1 MIILKFANYILNPI
15 MNKEITCFF
24 AALLL
29 LAAMPSI
36 AQISQTVRGQVVDA
50 TTQSPVPKATVMLSG
65 SNQQTL
71 TDLQGNFTIEEV
83 KPGRYELTVSS
94 VGFTTK
100 KIAELLVQSGKELI
114 VNVDLAPATTELQEA
129 VVTAAS
135 PNLSGALTSM
145 NEITIEQVMRYPATF
160 MDPARLAQSFA
171 GVAVNNDQ
179 ANGISVRGNNPNT
192 LQWRLEG
199 VEIVNPNHTSNAG
212 TFGDLPTAAGGGVN
226 ILSAQLLGN
235 MNFLTGAFPAEYGN
249 VLGGVMDMRLRKG
262 NDSEREYTAQVGLIG
277 VDLSAEGP
285 FSKTSKASYL
295 VNYRYSF
302 TGLLGLGGIDFGGEA
317 IAFQDLSFNISL
329 PTKKAGDF
337 TIFGMGG
344 NSSNVFTSPEDPA
357 EWEEE
362 KSQFNIDFRS
372 KMGAAG
378 ITHEKRFRNVLWR
391 NVVAVSGTES
401 ERVQDFAQTG
411 ENLRYNFSSKRLISL
426 SSTLQQA
433 VGKRSSLKYGAYAIF
448 QKDGL
453 SIQDISSQIFT
464 DESTLLQPF
473 ANLTVRPSERLT
485 ANIGLHYLYYSMS
498 ESSSVEPRLSAAYKL
513 NEKQTVAVGYGLHS
527 QQQLPLLY
535 ITSRLDLNKAH
546 HFILNHTFTTSKNS
560 FFKTELFYQ
569 RLFNIPNIPI
579 SQSPIFPSSAGIN
592 LIDVVPFTQYVNNTV
607 NSGNGTN
614 YGVELTYQK
623 YLTNGFFMLGNAT
636 LYNSTYEI
644 ENQTFNTRFNGNYIF
659 NLTIGKEWERTK
671 NRILGVNGRVVYMGG
686 FRDTPI
692 DLQASRSFRTTV
704 YEPNMPFTAQ
714 QADFFRPDVRIY
726 WRKSKAKY
734 SRMLSIDIQNI
745 ANYENEAYRY
755 YDSFLDEIV
764 VKKQLGLIPMI
775 NYRWEF

>member
-1 MIILKFANYILNPI
+1 MTKMSTLLTGF
-15 MNKEITCFF
+15 T
-24 AALLL
+24 LLL
-29 LAAMPSI
+29 FQNFSF
-36 AQISQTVRGQVVDA
+36 AQISQTVRGSVSDA
-50 TTQSPVPKATVMLSG
+50 TSQKGLVKATVSLAD
-65 SNQQTL
+65 TEHKTF
-71 TDLQGNFTIEEV
+71 TDAKGDFIIKNV
-83 KPGRYELTVSS
+83 PPGRYTAVVTN

-100 KIAELLVQSGKELI
+100 KITELLVQSGKELI
-114 VNVDLAPATTELQEA
+114 LNVILEPSINQLSETT
-129 VVTAAS
+129 VTAAS
-135 PNLSGALTSM
+135 PNLSGALTSI
-145 NEITIEQVMRYPATF
+145 NTITTEQVMRYPATF

-262 NDSEREYTAQVGLIG
+262 NDTEREYTAQVGFIG
-277 VDLSAEGP
+277 IDLSAEGP
-285 FSKTSKASYL
+285 FSKNSKASYL

-317 IAFQDLSFNISL
+317 IAFQDLSFNISI

-372 KMGAAG
+372 KMGAIG
-378 ITHEKRFRNVLWR
+378 VTHEKRFGNILWR

-401 ERVQDFAQTG
+401 ERIQDLAQNGTNVQ
-411 ENLRYNFSSKRLISL
+411 YNFTTKRLISL
-426 SSTLQQA
+426 SSTLQQPL
-433 VGKRSSLKYGAYAIF
+433 GKRNSIKYGMYATF

-453 SIQDISSQIFT
+453 SIREIANQKFS

-473 ANLTVRPSERLT
+473 ASVTFRPFERLT
-485 ANIGLHYLYYSMS
+485 ANVGVHYLYYSMS
-498 ESSSVEPRLSAAYKL
+498 NSISVEPRLSAAYKL
-513 NEKQTVAVGYGLHS
+513 SDKQTIAAGYGLHS
-527 QQQLPLLY
+527 QQQPPLLY

-579 SQSPIFPSSAGIN
+579 NQSLIFPASSGIN
-592 LIDVVPFTQYVNNTV
+592 LIDVVPFTQYVN
-607 NSGNGTN
+607 SGNGTN
-614 YGVELTYQK
+614 YGVEFTYQK
-623 YLTNGFFMLGNAT
+623 YLTDGFFMLANAT
-636 LYNSTYEI
+636 LYNSTFEI
-644 ENQTFNTRFNGNYIF
+644 ANQTFDTRFNGNYIF

-692 DLQASRSFRTTV
+692 DLQASRNFRTTT
-704 YEPNMPFTAQ
+704 YEPNVPFTAQ
-714 QADFFRPDVRIY
+714 QADFFRPDLRIY

-734 SRMLSIDIQNI
+734 SRMLSLDIQNF
-745 ANYENEAYRY
+745 ANYENEAFRY

>member
-1 MIILKFANYILNPI
+1 MTKNTTYLLFVTL
-15 MNKEITCFF
+15 FF
-24 AALLL
+24 LRFT
-29 LAAMPSI
+29 ST
-36 AQISQTVRGQVVDA
+36 AQINQTIRGRVSDA
-50 TTQSPVPKATVMLSG
+50 TTQKPIPQATISLSG
-65 SNQQTL
+65 E
-71 TDLQGNFTIEEV
+71 NFTTLSDTDGNYIIKET

-94 VGFTTK
+94 IGFTPK
-100 KIAELLVQSGKELI
+100 KITELLVQSGKELI
-114 VNVDLAPATTELQEA
+114 VNVELSPATTELQEA

-135 PNLSGALTSM
+135 PNLSGALTSL
-145 NEITIEQVMRYPATF
+145 NTITTEQVMRYPATF

-171 GVAVNNDQ
+171 GVANTNDQ
-179 ANGISVRGNNPNT
+179 ANGLSVRGNNPNT

-199 VEIVNPNHTSNAG
+199 IEIVNPNHTSNAG

-262 NDSEREYTAQVGLIG
+262 NDTKREYTAQIGLIG
-277 VDLSAEGP
+277 IDLSAEGP
-285 FSKTSKASYL
+285 FSEKSKASYL

-317 IAFQDLSFNISL
+317 IAFQDLSFNVSI
-329 PTKKAGDF
+329 PTKKIGDF

-362 KSQFNIDFRS
+362 KSQFNIDFQS

-378 ITHEKRFRNVLWR
+378 VTYEKRFGNVLWR
-391 NVVAVSGTES
+391 NVVAISATES
-401 ERVQDFAQTG
+401 ERTQELALAQDASS
-411 ENLRYNFSSKRLISL
+411 LRYNFSSKRLISL
-426 SSTLQQA
+426 ASTLQQPI
-433 VGKRSSLKYGAYAIF
+433 GTRNSIKYGMYATF

-453 SIQDISSQIFT
+453 SIAELLSRVFS

-473 ANLTVRPSERLT
+473 ANLTLRPTSRLT
-485 ANIGLHYLYYSMS
+485 ANLGVHYLYYSMS
-498 ESSSVEPRLSAAYKL
+498 NSHSVEPRISASFAL
-513 NEKQTVAVGYGLHS
+513 TERQSIAAGYGLHS
-527 QQQLPLLY
+527 QQQSPLLY

-546 HFILNHTFTTSKNS
+546 HFILNHTFTTRKNS

-569 RLFNIPNIPI
+569 RLSDIPNIPI
-579 SQSPIFPSSAGIN
+579 NNSPIFPNSAGIN
-592 LIDVVPFTQYVNNTV
+592 LIDVVPFVQYVN
-607 NSGNGTN
+607 SGSGTN
-614 YGVELTYQK
+614 YGVELSYQK

-636 LYNSTYEI
+636 LYNSTFEI
-644 ENQTFNTRFNGNYIF
+644 ANQTFNTRFNGNYIT
-659 NLTIGKEWERTK
+659 NLTIGKEWQRTK
-671 NRILGVNGRVVYMGG
+671 GRILGLNGRVVYMGG

-692 DLQASRSFRTTV
+692 DLQASRSFKTTV
-704 YEPNMPFTAQ
+704 YEANVPFTAQ
-714 QADFFRPDVRIY
+714 QTNYFRPDIRIY
-726 WRKSKAKY
+726 WRKSRAKY
-734 SRMLSIDIQNI
+734 SRMLSIDIQNV